1 MSLLFLYLFLS
12 AVTVGIS
19 LGYLISSD
27 TNSDT
32 HASMGS
38 GSLAA
43 SASSFCSLA
52 CRRLKH
58 THTHTDEDDLKWQ
71 QQTSSRLQPPC
82 LPAVLL
88 VLGVEPV
95 GLLSL
100 LGHPARHQLLVV
112 LGGLSQL
119 LLQGGEGDLQGVV
132 LILQRLVRPLQVL

>member
-1 MSLLFLYLFLS
+1 
-12 AVTVGIS
+12 
-19 LGYLISSD
+19 
-27 TNSDT
+27 
-32 HASMGS
+32 MGS

-58 THTHTDEDDLKWQ
+58 THTDENDLKSQ

-112 LGGLSQL
+112 LGGLPQL

-132 LILQRLVRPLQVL
+132 LVLQRLVRPLQVL